1 MRRYETTTSTETVTR
16 RTCVERTC
24 DLCGLPATNGEW
36 PTASTYDVAETEV
49 AVTVTHK
56 SGEAYPSGGH
66 SDDIVV
72 DMCPSCFTTKLVP
85 WLQSQ
90 GAKVEAKRITW

>member
-1 MRRYETTTSTETVTR
+1 MKHYEQ
-16 RTCVERTC
+16 RTYTQTHDVCVKRTC
-24 DLCGLPATNGEW
+24 DLCGKATKDGDNW
-36 PTASTYDVAETEV
+36 QDASVYDVAETEV
-49 AVTVTHK
+49 SVTVK
-56 SGEAYPSGGH
+56 CKEGENYPSGGH

-90 GAKVEAKRITW
+90 GVKVEAKRTDW